1 MKITSYEDS
10 EEIEEEKLLNI
21 YYKKM
26 KKIKKEINKKRKNR
40 KIYKIKYFGEKINF
54 FIFSLKNII
63 IFLICLLILLLSIVI
78 ISNIN
83 KKKTKKIEIKEIK
96 EIKESKESKES
107 KDILALQYEIIEKMD
122 DDEFTNIKDFINSK
136 VDNNNLDNL
145 KKINNVNNTYENI
158 SEVNISIIIPVFNG
172 EVSIKKGLSSILNQD
187 FKKFEVIYIDDC
199 SQDNTV
205 NIIKEFMSKDKRIKL
220 IKNDENKGMLYSKIK
235 GAEEAIGNYIM
246 FLDQDDFYV
255 QSNAFSI
262 LFEEAKKNKLDIV
275 GFASIIGD
283 DYNIKNK
290 NIKINHYNETSIMI
304 QPEITNTLYNKTS
317 TGQIIKYFDF
327 ISNYFFNREFFHF
340 SIQFI
345 KNYAK
350 KNKLC

>member
-262 LFEEAKKNKLDIV
+262 LFEEAKK
-275 GFASIIGD
+275 
-283 DYNIKNK
+283 
-290 NIKINHYNETSIMI
+290 IN
-304 QPEITNTLYNKTS
+304 
-317 TGQIIKYFDF
+317 
-327 ISNYFFNREFFHF
+327 
-340 SIQFI
+340 
-345 KNYAK
+345 
-350 KNKLC
+350 